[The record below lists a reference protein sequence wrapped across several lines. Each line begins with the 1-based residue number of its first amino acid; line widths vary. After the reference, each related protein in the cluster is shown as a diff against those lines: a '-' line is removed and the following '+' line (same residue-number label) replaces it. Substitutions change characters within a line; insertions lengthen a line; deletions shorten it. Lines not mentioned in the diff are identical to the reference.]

1 MTFVDTF
8 LGLTSLGAKPD
19 MEQVNNAIKMDDPY
33 EVVRM
38 FCEAN
43 GMGREDFTASFVA
56 PHEYSFFISGIPF
69 PEEVRDRLW
78 RRSRKRPRRRAA
90 VVDVPALARD
100 PPPQRGFRVTSR
112 RRSQGANQG
121 AGFIFPAPPS

>member
-1 MTFVDTF
+1 MASKSSTITFVDTF

-78 RRSRKRPRRRAA
+78 RRSRRRPRRRAA
-90 VVDVPALARD
+90 VVDVPAMARD
-100 PPPQRGFRVTSR
+100 PPRSGGF
-112 RRSQGANQG
+112 A
-121 AGFIFPAPPS
+121 

>member
-1 MTFVDTF
+1 MASKRSTMTSVDTF

-19 MEQVNNAIKMDDPY
+19 MEQVNNAIKMDDAY

-56 PHEYSFFISGIPF
+56 PHEYSF
-69 PEEVRDRLW
+69 RLT
-78 RRSRKRPRRRAA
+78 RSTQQANHHRG
-90 VVDVPALARD
+90 
-100 PPPQRGFRVTSR
+100 PQRKGGWGG
-112 RRSQGANQG
+112 RSAIFTCGVKYFQNQIRLSLVLIRLV
-121 AGFIFPAPPS
+121 IFL

>member
-1 MTFVDTF
+1 MASKSSTMTFVGTF

-19 MEQVNNAIKMDDPY
+19 MEEVNNAIKMDDPY
-33 EVVRM
+33 EVVHM

-43 GMGREDFTASFVA
+43 GMGREDASLAA

-78 RRSRKRPRRRAA
+78 RRSRRRPRRRAA
-90 VVDVPALARD
+90 VVDVPAMARD
-100 PPPQRGFRVTSR
+100 PPRSGGF
-112 RRSQGANQG
+112 A
-121 AGFIFPAPPS
+121 

>member
-1 MTFVDTF
+1 MTSVDAF

-43 GMGREDFTASFVA
+43 GMGREDFTASSDQGDA
-56 PHEYSFFISGIPF
+56 
-69 PEEVRDRLW
+69 
-78 RRSRKRPRRRAA
+78 RRRLHQKLTA
-90 VVDVPALARD
+90 
-100 PPPQRGFRVTSR
+100 
-112 RRSQGANQG
+112 
-121 AGFIFPAPPS
+121 

>member
-1 MTFVDTF
+1 MASKSSTITFVDTF

-33 EVVRM
+33 EVVRV

-56 PHEYSFFISGIPF
+56 PHEYSFFISGIQLESRF
-69 PEEVRDRLW
+69 PRKYGIGSGEGQGDAQEEGRLW
-78 RRSRKRPRRRAA
+78 WTCRQWRATPPAAGGSR
-90 VVDVPALARD
+90 D
-100 PPPQRGFRVTSR
+100 
-112 RRSQGANQG
+112 
-121 AGFIFPAPPS
+121 

>member
-1 MTFVDTF
+1 MTSVDTF

-38 FCEAN
+38 FCEAS

-56 PHEYSFFISGIPF
+56 PHEYSFFISWVIVLSIGQSSMSGGTR
-69 PEEVRDRLW
+69 E
-78 RRSRKRPRRRAA
+78 RSITGLFAPHRSAPHRGGSFRPDASC
-90 VVDVPALARD
+90 
-100 PPPQRGFRVTSR
+100 G
-112 RRSQGANQG
+112 
-121 AGFIFPAPPS
+121 

>member
-43 GMGREDFTASFVA
+43 GMGREDFTASLVA
-56 PHEYSFFISGIPF
+56 PYDEHNP
-69 PEEVRDRLW
+69 
-78 RRSRKRPRRRAA
+78 AA
-90 VVDVPALARD
+90 QGKIATAPIASPIAR
-100 PPPQRGFRVTSR
+100 FLL
-112 RRSQGANQG
+112 
-121 AGFIFPAPPS
+121 FY

>member
-78 RRSRKRPRRRAA
+78 RRSRRRPRRRAA
-90 VVDVPALARD
+90 WWTCRHWRAT

>member
-1 MTFVDTF
+1 MGPVDNATSATMASKSSTMTFVDTF

-33 EVVRM
+33 EVVRTSK

-78 RRSRKRPRRRAA
+78 RRSRRRPRRRAA

-100 PPPQRGFRVTSR
+100 PPRSGGF
-112 RRSQGANQG
+112 A
-121 AGFIFPAPPS
+121 